1 LSNRMTNYDE
11 DETSWTTITLV
22 FTIIIATL
30 GYRMFG
36 PDRVQE
42 HVVVPETKSTEKQKE
57 EEPKEETV
65 EISART
71 TVQESSPKVTETINE
86 EKEESNSTGSSE
98 FERISNSE
106 ANDMP
111 DTEDVE
117 QVEPKVEISETIAE
131 LHEAR
136 IETSAIETSQVE
148 ETSKVEMEETRFLS
162 FVDTT
167 LEGQSEPEKEDH
179 SQVTPDDESCV
190 TESPESEDS
199 KMSMHVN
206 FDSVHDDDEVLEAS
220 KSDEETPVQVAAEQV
235 ADPIPVIAQTVGTT
249 EVTETIEDRSNS
261 PSIQTEPSDDED
273 PLQELKSSSPIL
285 VSDQDVEL
293 VKKELEKSAESVEE
307 TEKVNESN
315 IEKKESKTEGE
326 TEDAFIDT
334 EEDIVKTIDI
344 AKNDAAIDAIKEDSP
359 ILANEEIKLDQDDSM
374 KAAVHEKPI
383 VPTSEPAA
391 IESKPAAVE
400 KEMDESLTG
409 LAEYVPEESVV
420 QTENSSVEDNKLV
433 SESSDNVGNDTN
445 TTVADESLSGLE
457 EISLPE
463 LECTAVGDEIQDGKW
478 ADNTI
483 LSSAGDARAGDLKAA
498 AEDDVSEQEIKNA
511 QLQEINKLLEEHNM
525 LGEEVKVD
533 DQVKM
538 YTG

>member
-1 LSNRMTNYDE
+1 MTNYDE

-30 GYRMFG
+30 GYRIFG
-36 PDRVQE
+36 PDRAQE
-42 HVVVPETKSTEKQKE
+42 PVVVPETKSTEKQKE

-111 DTEDVE
+111 DSEDVE
-117 QVEPKVEISETIAE
+117 QVEPKVEMSETIAE
-131 LHEAR
+131 LNEAR
-136 IETSAIETSQVE
+136 IETSAIDTSQAE

-235 ADPIPVIAQTVGTT
+235 ADPIPVIAQTAVTT

-344 AKNDAAIDAIKEDSP
+344 AKNDAAIDAIKENAP
-359 ILANEEIKLDQDDSM
+359 ILANEGIKLDQDDSM

-391 IESKPAAVE
+391 IETKPVAVE

-433 SESSDNVGNDTN
+433 SESSENVGNDTN

-498 AEDDVSEQEIKNA
+498 VEDDVSEQEIKNA

-525 LGEEVKVD
+525 LDDDVKVD